1 MALFNNLPIFRVNVD
16 NDNCTITTI
25 SLVDSPAM
33 EVDMILFKNDR
44 FHFSTDNL
52 HHNIMCCI
60 VRTDYPILREQ
71 DGNPFYIV
79 FDKQTTEKLAKKL
92 MRDGYQ
98 QNVSLDHSGNLISGI
113 TLQEVF
119 LKDSEKGISPVGF
132 ENCGEGS
139 LFGIYHIEDNELW
152 GKCVAGEFHGVSL
165 ESYLSL
171 EKFEKLDKTNI
182 NKKTTMSKIKEK
194 LKALL
199 LEFNSLS
206 TDRADLFWEEDTEL
220 NVGYKVFVENDNQ
233 KVPAPDGE
241 YLSDNKIK
249 VENGIVTE
257 IEKIE
262 EIGKIE
268 NEEVEVDLGCQKDK
282 KDKLEEVNEE
292 VKEEV
297 NVNDTKILEDR
308 ISALENK
315 IEEIIRRLSDIEMTP
330 AAPPVVEEF
339 EKVTLTEKSRKTG
352 IREIDR
358 QLSFADRL
366 KSYR

>member
-1 MALFNNLPIFRVNVD
+1 MALYNNIPIFKVNVD
-16 NDNCTITTI
+16 NDNCTITTV

-33 EVDMILFKNDR
+33 DVDMILFNNER
-44 FHFSTDNL
+44 FHFSTDTL

-60 VRTDYPILREQ
+60 IRTDFPILREQ

-79 FDKQTTEKLAKKL
+79 FDKHSTEKLAKKL

-98 QNVSLDHSGNLISGI
+98 QNVSQDHSGNLISGI

-119 LKDSEKGISPVGF
+119 IKNSEKGISPIGF
-132 ENCGEGS
+132 EKCGEGS

-152 GKCVAGEFHGVSL
+152 EKCVAGEFHGVSL

-171 EKFEKLDKTNI
+171 EKFEKINI
-182 NKKTTMSKIKEK
+182 NNKTTMSKIKEK

-206 TDRADLFWEEDTEL
+206 TDRENLFWEEDTEL
-220 NVGYKVFVENDNQ
+220 NVGYKVYVENDNQ

-241 YLSDNKIK
+241 YVSDGNKIK

-257 IEKIE
+257 I
-262 EIGKIE
+262 GKIE
-268 NEEVEVDLGCQKDK
+268 HENEVKEVEGDLGCQ

-292 VKEEV
+292 VEVEEV
-297 NVNDTKILEDR
+297 EVNDKKIFEDR
-308 ISALENK
+308 ISALESK
-315 IEEIIRRLSDIEMTP
+315 IEEILNRISYLEMTP

-352 IREIDR
+352 IKEIDK
-358 QLSFADRL
+358 QLSFAERL
-366 KSYR
+366 KSYRK